1 MVAHSSV
8 LSNDFFLFRF
18 SGNGP
23 ESEDE
28 EDQDPDFEEAVNEL
42 VPVLATEDDESYLNM
57 SLEEETSIIVEY
69 RTMILSSGY
78 NANSASFKS

>member
-8 LSNDFFLFRF
+8 LSNDLFLFRV
-18 SGNGP
+18 SGNIP

-28 EDQDPDFEEAVNEL
+28 EDQNPDFEEAVNEL

>member
-8 LSNDFFLFRF
+8 PSDDFFLFRI
-18 SGNGP
+18 SGNGS

-28 EDQDPDFEEAVNEL
+28 EDQDPDVEEAVNEL

>member
-8 LSNDFFLFRF
+8 LSNDLFLFRV
-18 SGNGP
+18 SDNIP